1 MKKTNTAA
9 ALLAS
14 FVLALGVAG
23 CDREGPAER
32 MGEDVDDS
40 VERAG
45 ERTEEAVENMG
56 DSAERA
62 GDRIEQRTDP

>member
-1 MKKTNTAA
+1 MKKSNTAA

-14 FVLALGVAG
+14 CVLALGIAG

-32 MGEDVDDS
+32 MGENVDET
-40 VERAG
+40 VENAG
-45 ERTEEAVENMG
+45 ERTEEAAENMG